1 MKKVYM
7 PTMDELYQM
16 QDLGADVE
24 KYLLVKAIESLALEG
39 RVLTARGG
47 IFKLAYKYLR
57 ENPEIAYAIC
67 RMYPEEI
74 KYSEIA
80 QNDIRLLWDLLGQSE
95 KPQDASGKQFYQTIY
110 DLDNLAHFE
119 HGAGMLMNQRTV
131 RYTIEELDKKLPK
144 VPEYRFDY
152 RPNSLLD
159 NIFSCNLPIDTI
171 NRFIYKLTKIEPGY
185 ALKVEKQR
193 LDKEPIGRK
202 AILREGMKDYIKR
215 YGIEI
220 THYRKFEQRDILTN
234 PDTNVKRLL
243 KCIKE
248 HKI

>member
-16 QDLGADVE
+16 QDLGVDIE

-47 IFKLAYKYLR
+47 ILRLAYKYLR

-110 DLDNLAHFE
+110 DLDNLAYFE

-131 RYTIEELDKKLPK
+131 RYTIDELDKKLPN

-152 RPNSLLD
+152 RQSSLLD
-159 NIFSCNLPIDTI
+159 NIFTCNLPIDEI
-171 NRFIYKLTKIEPGY
+171 NRFIYKLAKIEPGY
-185 ALKVEKQR
+185 ALKVEKQQ
-193 LDKEPIGRK
+193 LDEGSIGRK
-202 AILREGMKDYIKR
+202 TILREGMQSYFER
-215 YGIEI
+215 YGIEP
-220 THYRKFEQRDILTN
+220 TNYQKFEQKDVLTN